1 MYEFFKVK
9 DISSINPKKILVCQ
23 LRQIGDV
30 VLATPSVSL
39 LHKKFPNAEIHVLT
53 EEKCIQVFDNNPAVS
68 HVWAIKKKE
77 LRSPFKAL
85 AFYWR
90 VGRSGYDLIVDFQ
103 QLPRC
108 RWVVLFSDAPVKL
121 AEMPPWYNRWLY
133 THWPESIP
141 GGYAAMYKAGVLK
154 PLGIDWNR
162 ERPRIFISDEE
173 RAEAKSCL
181 SSFGVRDSEP
191 LITIDASHR
200 RHTRKWPEEYYGKL
214 IRLISEKRPE
224 VRFFLLYGPG
234 EKDVVLKVRED
245 SGIADKCVMLEK
257 PGSLRLMAALIE
269 RAVLHIGNCSAPRH
283 FAVAV
288 GTPSIV
294 MPGSSGSWVFPSPEH
309 EEVVAGLECEPCGKE
324 SCERGDLACLTKVLP
339 EDVFLRVLGRI

>member
-1 MYEFFKVK
+1 MK

-39 LHKKFPNAEIHVLT
+39 LQKKYPDAEIHVLT
-53 EEKCIQVFDNNPAVS
+53 EGKCTQVFDNNPAVS
-68 HVWAIKKKE
+68 HVWAIDKKK
-77 LRSPFKAL
+77 LRNPLKAL

-121 AEMPPWYNRWLY
+121 ADMPPWYNRWLY
-133 THWPESIP
+133 TNWPEYIP

-154 PLGIDWNR
+154 PLGIEWNS
-162 ERPRIFISDEE
+162 ERPKIYTSDEE
-173 RAEAKSCL
+173 RAEAKDCL
-181 SSFGVRDSEP
+181 DMLGVADDEP

-214 IRLISEKRPE
+214 IRLIAEQRPNFK
-224 VRFFLLYGPG
+224 FFLLYGPG
-234 EKDVVLKVRED
+234 EKDVAIKVMEE
-245 SGIADKCVMLEK
+245 SGVADKCVMVDK

-288 GTPSIV
+288 GTQSIV
-294 MPGSSGSWVFPSPEH
+294 MPGSSGSWIFPSPEH
-309 EEVVAGLECEPCGKE
+309 EEVVAGIECEPCGKE
-324 SCERGDLACLTKVLP
+324 KCDRGDLACLTKVLP
-339 EDVFLRVLGRI
+339 EDVLLRVLDRV

>member
-1 MYEFFKVK
+1 MK

-39 LHKKFPNAEIHVLT
+39 LHKRYPHAEIHVLT
-53 EEKCIQVFDNNPAVS
+53 EDKCTQVFDNNPAVS
-68 HVWAIKKKE
+68 HIWAINKKE
-77 LRSPFKAL
+77 LRNPFKAL
-85 AFYWR
+85 SFYWK
-90 VGRSGYDLIVDFQ
+90 VGRAGYDLIVDFQ

-133 THWPESIP
+133 THWPQSIP
-141 GGYAAMYKAGVLK
+141 DGYAAMYKAGVLK
-154 PLGIDWNR
+154 PLGINWNS
-162 ERPRIFISDEE
+162 ECPKIFVSDEE

-181 SSFGVRDSEP
+181 KSLGVADEEP

-200 RHTRKWPEEYYGKL
+200 RHTRKWPEEYYGRL
-214 IRLISEKRPE
+214 IRLISEKRPQ
-224 VRFFLLYGPG
+224 FKFYLLYGPG
-234 EKDVVLKVRED
+234 EKDVALKVREE
-245 SGIADKCVMLEK
+245 SGVADKCVMVEK
-257 PGSLRLMAALIE
+257 PGSLRIMAALIE

-288 GTPSIV
+288 GTQSIV

-309 EEVVAGLECEPCGKE
+309 EEVVAGLDCEPCGRE
-324 SCERGDLACLTKVLP
+324 SCDRGDLACLTKVMP
-339 EDVFLRVLGRI
+339 EDVLLRVLDRV